1 MSDLSKLSLAELQAR
16 LNALKEKKK
25 TGSSLSVNEIRNAQK
40 RINKQ
45 KTKIPSNLSRMM
57 GSIK

>member
-1 MSDLSKLSLAELQAR
+1 MSDLSKLSLSELQAR

-25 TGSSLSVNEIRNAQK
+25 TGSSLSVNEIRNVQK